1 MKKTLFVCIALV
13 CAVAVSAADVLV
25 KNGERVAFLGDSIT
39 ALGSRGPG
47 YVNLVVLGLKVNG
60 INIVKIPAG
69 VSGYKSDQM
78 LAKVDRLALSKKPQ
92 WLLISCG
99 VNDVYHQLRKK
110 GVELPEYKQNITAIV
125 KKAQAS
131 GVKVALLTAT
141 MLQEDSGNDLNAK
154 LALYN
159 EFLREFARENNLLL
173 FDVNKAM
180 QEKIASVR
188 SKNPIKGNILTVD
201 GIHMNTLGNMV
212 MAETVLRGMGL
223 DDTQISKAY
232 VTWRRLRAP
241 ISDSIVLSVDEYQKL
256 ADKAFAT
263 GKGVPEFVA
272 ELIKNEIR

>member
-39 ALGSRGPG
+39 ALGSRGTG

-78 LAKVDRLALSKKPQ
+78 LARVDRLALNKKPQ

-99 VNDVYHQLRKK
+99 VNDVAHGRRNK
-110 GVELPEYKQNITAIV
+110 GVSLPEYKKNIAAIV
-125 KKAQAS
+125 EKARGE
-131 GVKVALLTAT
+131 GVKVALMTAT
-141 MLQEDSGNDLNAK
+141 VIQEDAGNDQNVK
-154 LALYN
+154 LAQYN
-159 EFLREFARENNLLL
+159 EFLREFARENNLPL

-180 QEKIASVR
+180 LEKIAAVQSQ
-188 SKNPIKGNILTVD
+188 NPVKGYVLTVD
-201 GIHMNTLGNMV
+201 GIHMNTLGNIV

-223 DDTQISKAY
+223 DDEQLAKAQKM
-232 VTWRRLRAP
+232 WLKLRAP
-241 ISDSIVLSVDEYQKL
+241 MTDNIMLSVAEYQKL
-256 ADKAFAT
+256 ADKAFAA

-272 ELIKNEIR
+272 GLIKNEIR